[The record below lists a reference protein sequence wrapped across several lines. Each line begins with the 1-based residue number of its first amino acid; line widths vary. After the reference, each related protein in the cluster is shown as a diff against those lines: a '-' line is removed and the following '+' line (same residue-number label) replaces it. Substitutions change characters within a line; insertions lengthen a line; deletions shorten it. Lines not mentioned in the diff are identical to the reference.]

1 MTILDQLAAHA
12 QERVAADKEKI
23 SLEAMKELAAQGGPA
38 DGQAFTDALKRP
50 GLSFICEVKR
60 ASPSKGLIAPDFPYV
75 DIAREYEA
83 AGADAVSCLTEPKWF
98 LGSDDIFRDIR
109 RAISLPMLRKDF
121 TVDEYQLYQ
130 AKVMGANAVLLIC
143 ALLDTATLA
152 GYLDICDRLGLA
164 ALVETHD
171 EGEIRSALSAGA
183 SIIGVNNRNL
193 KDFTVDFSN
202 AARLRELIPPEA
214 VYVAESGVTGPADA
228 AALKALG
235 ADAVLMG
242 EVLMR
247 AQDKAALL
255 AAMREAAT

>member
-12 QERVAADKEKI
+12 RERVAADKKI
-23 SLEAMKELAAQGGPA
+23 VSPEAMEALANEGGPA
-38 DGQAFTDALKRP
+38 DGQAFVDALTKP

-60 ASPSKGLIAPDFPYV
+60 ASPSKGLIAPDFPYL

-109 RAISLPMLRKDF
+109 QAISLPMLRKDF

-143 ALLDTATLA
+143 AILDTATLA
-152 GYLDICDRLGLA
+152 KYMEICDALGLA

-183 SIIGVNNRNL
+183 RIIGVNNRNL

-247 AQDKAALL
+247 AKDKAALL
-255 AAMREAAT
+255 AAMRETAR